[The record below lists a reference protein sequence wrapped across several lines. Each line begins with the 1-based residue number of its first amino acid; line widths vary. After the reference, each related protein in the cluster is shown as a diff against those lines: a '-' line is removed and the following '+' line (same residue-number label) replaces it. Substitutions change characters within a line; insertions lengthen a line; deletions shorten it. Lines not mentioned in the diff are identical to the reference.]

1 MNFKIAMVCGAMML
15 ACIGAHSPVALAAAE
30 NMVAQASSDSGFR
43 VGDTLPPVKPRTPS
57 GDYEDI
63 AWDALLP
70 EGWSVEK
77 VMEDLNLNALGD
89 NDPKAREALKKI
101 REMWDNAPANPKLD
115 NRRVSIA
122 GFVVPLDGEREKT
135 REFLLVPYFG
145 ACIHA
150 PAPPANQVIHVV
162 VTRPRHGQAFA
173 GGLDQRHH
181 SCRTFGHQTG
191 RYRLRDDHRQGRA
204 VQARR
209 QSVSDLTQ
217 RCRA

>member
-1 MNFKIAMVCGAMML
+1 MNFKIALVGGAMML
-15 ACIGAHSPVALAAAE
+15 ACIGAYSPGAWAAAE
-30 NMVAQASSDSGFR
+30 NKGAQAPSDSGFR

-63 AWDALLP
+63 GWDSLLP

-77 VMEDLNLNALGD
+77 VMNDLNLGALGD
-89 NDPKAREALKKI
+89 NDPKAREAMKQI
-101 REMWDNAPANPKLD
+101 REMWDKAPANPKLD

-162 VTRPRHGQAFA
+162 VSKTASAIKLTPAALISGTIRVVRSDTKLAV
-173 GGLDQRHH
+173 
-181 SCRTFGHQTG
+181 TG
-191 RYRLRDDHRQGRA
+191 YEMTVDKVEPYKVED
-204 VQARR
+204 
-209 QSVSDLTQ
+209 SPFPI
-217 RCRA
+217 

>member
-1 MNFKIAMVCGAMML
+1 MNSKLSIFCGAVVL
-15 ACIGAHSPVALAAAE
+15 SCIIGAHSPVLLAAGGSI
-30 NMVAQASSDSGFR
+30 VAQASSDSGFR
-43 VGDTLPPVKPRTPS
+43 IGDTLPKMKPRAPS

-63 AWDALLP
+63 GWDSLLP

-77 VMEDLNLNALGD
+77 IMESLNLNALSD
-89 NDPKAREALKKI
+89 NDPKAREALTKL
-101 REMWDNAPANPKLD
+101 REMWDKAPANAKLN

-162 VTRPRHGQAFA
+162 VSKTA
-173 GGLDQRHH
+173 
-181 SCRTFGHQTG
+181 S
-191 RYRLRDDHRQGRA
+191 A
-204 VQARR
+204 VKLTPAALVYGTIRVVR
-209 QSVSDLTQ
+209 SDTKLAVTTYEMTIDK
-217 RCRA
+217 AEPFKAEDSLFPI

>member
-1 MNFKIAMVCGAMML
+1 MNFRIAIVCGATML
-15 ACIGAHSPVALAAAE
+15 ACIGAYSPAALAAAE
-30 NMVAQASSDSGFR
+30 NRVAQASSDSGFR
-43 VGDTLPPVKPRTPS
+43 VGDTLPPVKSRRPS

-63 AWDALLP
+63 GWDSLLP

-77 VMEDLNLNALGD
+77 VMEDLNLNGLGD
-89 NDPKAREALKKI
+89 NDPKAREAMKKI
-101 REMWDNAPANPKLD
+101 REMWDKAPANPKLD

-162 VTRPRHGQAFA
+162 VSKTASTIKFTPAALISGTIRVVRSDTK
-173 GGLDQRHH
+173 L
-181 SCRTFGHQTG
+181 
-191 RYRLRDDHRQGRA
+191 A
-204 VQARR
+204 VTTYEMTIDKAEPFKQEE
-209 QSVSDLTQ
+209 SLI
-217 RCRA
+217 